1 MSNHSIWD
9 NKFYIWELELTVLSS
24 GKCFRRGWFP
34 CSCVFFFSSIPELV
48 KNEHISAAG
57 YQSLS
62 LVPFSTGEV
71 TFWCS
76 LHDFCQL
83 ITELSLITADW
94 TVCLLGWWQW
104 PCPWPSPQVALGF
117 LPFMKHSWDTGRA
130 VAALSFTSLTG
141 TFWGHFVSVPL
152 LHLPSPFS
160 LSLLHTVMFHS
171 KLNCK
176 LRNE

>member
-76 LHDFCQL
+76 LHDFL
-83 ITELSLITADW
+83 PVNYWIKSNYSWLDSLPVGVVAVTLPLTLSTGGTWFPALYETFLRHRSSCSSFVLYLSDRNI
-94 TVCLLGWWQW
+94 LGSLCF
-104 PCPWPSPQVALGF
+104 CPSTPPP
-117 LPFMKHSWDTGRA
+117 LPFFSVTSSHGN
-130 VAALSFTSLTG
+130 VSFQI
-141 TFWGHFVSVPL
+141 
-152 LHLPSPFS
+152 
-160 LSLLHTVMFHS
+160 
-171 KLNCK
+171 KLQT
-176 LRNE
+176 